1 MILLTYDMYVYIY
14 LIIGLCSFQ
23 EGIVYPKGQQKG
35 AFPFEGQ
42 ARYQAPPVAVKVPLK
57 GRCTVTC
64 YLKGEGIK
72 VSESDVAHRA
82 FGKIKFTV
90 G

>member
-1 MILLTYDMYVYIY
+1 MYAYIY
-14 LIIGLCSFQ
+14 LIVGLCFFFQ
-23 EGIVYPKGQQKG
+23 EGTVYPKGYLIS
-35 AFPFEGQ
+35 AFPFKGQ
-42 ARYQAPPVAVKVPLK
+42 ACYQAPPVAVKVPLK
-57 GRCTVTC
+57 GRRTVTC

-72 VSESDVAHRA
+72 VSESDIAHRA